1 MFFNLLMDKKTK
13 TVALIVAHPDDE
25 TLWAGGT
32 ILSNPEWQCFVA
44 TLCRK
49 NDPDRAP
56 KFEKALKVYG
66 AAGIMGDLD
75 DGPEQKPLAE
85 NEMRNAILKLLPSR
99 YFDLVITHCINGE
112 YTRHRRHEEIGK
124 AVIKLWHSGDLKTDE
139 LRTFAYEDG
148 HGAYFPVV
156 VEDAPLF
163 YALPHDLWEKKYS
176 IITNTYGFDQNSWE
190 AQTTPKEEAFW
201 QFYNADHAF
210 EWLVNGNIT
219 S

>member
-1 MFFNLLMDKKTK
+1 MDKKTK

-44 TLCRK
+44 SLCRK

-66 AAGIMGDLD
+66 GAGAMGDLD

-85 NEMRNAILKLLPSR
+85 NEVQNAILQLLPSR
-99 YFDLVITHCINGE
+99 HFDLVITHSINGE
-112 YTRHRRHEEIGK
+112 YTRHRRHEEVSK
-124 AVIKLWHSGDLKTDE
+124 AVIKLWYSGDLKTDE
-139 LRTFAYEDG
+139 LRAFAYEDG

-156 VEDAPLF
+156 VEEAPLF

-176 IITNTYGFDQNSWE
+176 IITNIYGFDQNSWE

-201 QFYNADHAF
+201 QFYNAEHAF
-210 EWLVNGNIT
+210 EWLVNANIT